1 MVFGVGINNDGLQVL
16 DHPAFGGGAER
27 RSQVPDRSRIRG
39 FRDHAPA
46 AKGWHANQ
54 CGRRREPPPW
64 PAAQG
69 SSFWMNPGSKRKW

>member
-46 AKGWHANQ
+46 AKG
-54 CGRRREPPPW
+54 
-64 PAAQG
+64 
-69 SSFWMNPGSKRKW
+69 